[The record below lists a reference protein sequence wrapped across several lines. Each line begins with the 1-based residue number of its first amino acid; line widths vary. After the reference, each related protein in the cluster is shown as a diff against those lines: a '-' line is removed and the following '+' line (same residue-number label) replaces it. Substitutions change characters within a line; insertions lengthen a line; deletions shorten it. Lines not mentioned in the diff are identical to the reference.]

1 MISSIKNLSPR
12 KSLQLNPQNLPAM
25 ESNPG
30 MKNLV
35 LTVNKLQETF
45 KNLDV
50 PMDIDLPQI
59 AVVGIQSSGKSS
71 VLEKFVG
78 R

>member
-1 MISSIKNLSPR
+1 MSENF
-12 KSLQLNPQNLPAM
+12 
-25 ESNPG
+25 G

-35 LTVNKLQETF
+35 LTINKLQETF
-45 KNLDV
+45 KNLNV
-50 PMDIDLPQI
+50 HMDIDLPQI

-71 VLEKFVG
+71 VLEKFIG

>member
-1 MISSIKNLSPR
+1 
-12 KSLQLNPQNLPAM
+12 M
-25 ESNPG
+25 EENSG

>member
-1 MISSIKNLSPR
+1 MAENSGMRRII
-12 KSLQLNPQNLPAM
+12 LPI
-25 ESNPG
+25 NR
-30 MKNLV
+30 
-35 LTVNKLQETF
+35 LQETF
-45 KNLDV
+45 KRLNV
-50 PMDIDLPQI
+50 HMDIDLPQI